1 MSKIIERSQAVAPR
15 YRMLGLLIV
24 ALAVAVAVGGATSR
38 SAQAV
43 LDPTLPNTVQQW
55 DKVAEDTVVG
65 SGAFQGEGY
74 VYMAYTSAA
83 VYDAVVAFRGG
94 YEPYGPAIVAP
105 AGASVDAAVV
115 EAAYRTLSTYFPS
128 SCNTTNAACMA
139 LGASL
144 LTDYNAAMALIP
156 PGIAKTN
163 GMTVGA
169 AAAAGIVALRTG
181 DGRLTPIATTSPFE
195 KKDPGPGVWRL
206 TPTAYAAPQT
216 PWLGSVQPFLLKSP
230 GQFKT
235 EPPVP
240 LTSQAWVRAF
250 DEVKAYGKS
259 DSTVR
264 TADQTATAYFYTTNV
279 IRQFNRAARD
289 LATAKNLGLLQTAR
303 LFAMVNAVGADALMS
318 TLNQK
323 YHFLFWR
330 PVTAI
335 DPTSVTADGFGP
347 SPTGFD
353 DGNPATVE
361 QTGWRPLLQTPNHP
375 EYPSAHGTITSGIA
389 EVFSEFL
396 GTDRIDLD
404 IHGSTDASGNLVAVR
419 HFDTADELRADV
431 VNARTWAGLH
441 YRFSTEA
448 GVQLGQKVA
457 HYGLNHAFKATG
469 ADRGHGG
476 DNGQGQGQGNG
487 QGEDGHGHSHGSAAD
502 PGNSS
507 TDPSHASTS
516 PGKSGSAPGRNK

>member
-1 MSKIIERSQAVAPR
+1 MSQIIERSQAAPPR
-15 YRMLGLLIV
+15 YRLLGLLII
-24 ALAVAVAVGGATSR
+24 ALAVAVAIGGATSR

-55 DKVAEDTVVG
+55 NKVAEDTVIT
-65 SGAFQGEGY
+65 SGAFQGEGEI
-74 VYMAYTSAA
+74 YMAYTSAA
-83 VYDAVVAFRGG
+83 VYDAVVAIQGG
-94 YEPYGPAIVAP
+94 FEPYGPAISAP

-144 LTDYNAAMALIP
+144 LTDYNAAMALV
-156 PGIAKTN
+156 PGGTAKTN

-169 AAAAGIVALRTG
+169 AAAAGIVALRAA
-181 DGRLTPIATTSPFE
+181 DGRLTPIATTSSFE
-195 KKDPGPGVWRL
+195 KKDPGPGVYRR
-206 TPTAYAAPQT
+206 TAPYAAPQT
-216 PWLGSVQPFLLKSP
+216 PWLSDVQPFLLKSP

-235 EPPVP
+235 EPPPP
-240 LTSQAWVRAF
+240 LTSQTWVRAF

-264 TADQTATAYFYTTNV
+264 TTEQTGVANFYTANV

-289 LATAKNLGLLQTAR
+289 LATARNLGLLQTAR
-303 LFAMVNAVGADALMS
+303 LLAMVNTASADALMS
-318 TLNQK
+318 VLNQK

-335 DPTSVTADGFGP
+335 DPTSVTADEFGP
-347 SPTGFD
+347 SPGFD
-353 DGNPATVE
+353 DGNPRTVE
-361 QTGWRPLLQTPNHP
+361 QAGWRPLVTNPNHP
-375 EYPSAHGTITSGIA
+375 EYPGAHGTNTSAMA

-396 GTDRIDLD
+396 GTDQIDMD
-404 IHGSTDASGNLVAVR
+404 IHGSTDGTGNLNRVR
-419 HFDTADELRADV
+419 HFDTAEELRADV
-431 VNARTWAGLH
+431 VNARTWGGIH

-457 HYGLNHAFKATG
+457 HYGLNHAFRATG
-469 ADRGHGG
+469 
-476 DNGQGQGQGNG
+476 
-487 QGEDGHGHSHGSAAD
+487 
-502 PGNSS
+502 
-507 TDPSHASTS
+507 
-516 PGKSGSAPGRNK
+516 

>member
-1 MSKIIERSQAVAPR
+1 MIKIIERSRAVPSR
-15 YRMLGLLIV
+15 FRMLGLLIV
-24 ALAVAVAVGGATSR
+24 ALAVAVAIGGATGR

-55 DKVAEDTVVG
+55 NKVAEDTVVG
-65 SGAFQGEGY
+65 SGAFQGEGEI
-74 VYMAYTSAA
+74 YMAYTSAA
-83 VYDAVVAFRGG
+83 VYDAVVAIQGG
-94 YEPYGPAIVAP
+94 FEPYGPAISAP

-144 LTDYNAAMALIP
+144 LADYTTAMGAIP
-156 PGIAKTN
+156 AGTAKTN

-181 DGRLTPIATTSPFE
+181 DGRLTPIATTSSFE
-195 KKDPGPGVWRL
+195 KKDPGPGVWRR
-206 TPTAYAAPQT
+206 TPPYAAPQT
-216 PWLGSVQPFLLKSP
+216 PWLGSVRPFLLQSP

-240 LTSQAWVRAF
+240 LTSQAWVREF

-264 TADQTATAYFYTTNV
+264 TADQTATAYFYTANV

-289 LATAKNLGLLQTAR
+289 LATDRQLGLLQTAR
-303 LFAMVNAVGADALMS
+303 LFAMVNTVSADALMS
-318 TLNQK
+318 VLNQK

-335 DPTSVTADGFGP
+335 DPTSVTADEFGP
-347 SPTGFD
+347 SPGFD
-353 DGNPATVE
+353 DGNRATVE
-361 QTGWRPLLQTPNHP
+361 QAGWRPLLPIPNHP
-375 EYPSAHGTITSGIA
+375 EYPGAHGTNTSAIA

-396 GTDRIDLD
+396 GTDQIDLD
-404 IHGSTDASGNLVAVR
+404 IRGSTNATGNLDRVR

-431 VNARTWAGLH
+431 VDARVWGGLH

-448 GVQLGQKVA
+448 GVQLGRKVA

-469 ADRGHGG
+469 
-476 DNGQGQGQGNG
+476 
-487 QGEDGHGHSHGSAAD
+487 
-502 PGNSS
+502 
-507 TDPSHASTS
+507 
-516 PGKSGSAPGRNK
+516 

>member
-1 MSKIIERSQAVAPR
+1 MSTIIERSRAIPTR
-15 YRMLGLLIV
+15 YRILGLFVV
-24 ALAVAVAVGGATSR
+24 ALAVAVAIGGATTR

-55 DKVAEDTVVG
+55 NKVAEDTVVT

-83 VYDAVVAFRGG
+83 VYDAVVAIQGG
-94 YEPYGPAIVAP
+94 FEPYGPAISAP

-128 SCNTTNAACMA
+128 SCNPANATCMA

-144 LTDYNAAMALIP
+144 LADYTAAIGAIP
-156 PGIAKTN
+156 GSTAKTN

-169 AAAAGIVALRTG
+169 AAAAGIVALRNG

-195 KKDPGPGVWRL
+195 TKDPGPGVWRR
-206 TPTAYAAPQT
+206 TPTVPCTPDAPPGCTNGITFASPQT

-259 DSTVR
+259 DSAVR

-289 LATAKNLGLLQTAR
+289 LATDQNLGLSQTAR

-335 DPTSVTADGFGP
+335 DPTAVTTDGYGP
-347 SPTGFD
+347 VPGFD
-353 DGNPATVE
+353 DGNPRTAE
-361 QTGWRPLLQTPNHP
+361 QTGWRPLLPTPNHP
-375 EYPSAHGTITSGIA
+375 EYPSAHGTITSGMA

-396 GTDRIDLD
+396 GTDQIDLD

-419 HFDTADELRADV
+419 HFDTAGELRADV

-469 ADRGHGG
+469 
-476 DNGQGQGQGNG
+476 
-487 QGEDGHGHSHGSAAD
+487 
-502 PGNSS
+502 
-507 TDPSHASTS
+507 
-516 PGKSGSAPGRNK
+516 